1 MSSPI
6 AQTSVQNADK
16 ATKPRKPS
24 LPEKYG
30 KFIQFAYYMMDNVL
44 GADFQMDKEAYLEKI
59 QLFGSIEE
67 QQGLVQG
74 FFDAAKENKKT
85 IKKVITDRN
94 KAIAKANKPVKEKKS
109 RAKKTTDNASAAAEE
124 GAETPAKRSRKAS
137 TKKVNTVQD
146 ELLNELVQLAR
157 DDVPTVT
164 AETEP
169 VANAS
174 PESNATKPKSTKKST
189 SKKSA
194 GTVSNESTTA

>member
-109 RAKKTTDNASAAAEE
+109 RAKKTTDNASAEE

-146 ELLNELVQLAR
+146 ELLNQLVQLAR
-157 DDVPTVT
+157 EDVPTVT
-164 AETEP
+164 AETDP

-194 GTVSNESTTA
+194 GTVSNENTTA

>member
-44 GADFQMDKEAYLEKI
+44 GADFQMDKDAYLEKI

-94 KAIAKANKPVKEKKS
+94 KAIAKANKPIKEKKS
-109 RAKKTTDNASAAAEE
+109 RAKKTTDDAVEE
-124 GAETPAKRSRKAS
+124 GTESPAKRSRAKAS
-137 TKKVNTVQD
+137 AKKVNTVQD

-164 AETEP
+164 AETPP
-169 VANAS
+169 VANAT
-174 PESNATKPKSTKKST
+174 PEPKATKPKSTKKST
-189 SKKSA
+189 GKKSA
-194 GTVSNESTTA
+194 ANEDISA